1 MPGRWDFEVD
11 ALISLE
17 DLFDE
22 TGISLPEGPYE
33 TVGGYVM
40 HALGRLPEIHD
51 VLRHENV
58 RITVLSVEGK
68 RAGQL
73 HISRDEWKDKT
84 HE

>member
-1 MPGRWDFEVD
+1 MDS
-11 ALISLE
+11 LISLE
-17 DLFDE
+17 DLYDE
-22 TGISLPEGPYE
+22 TGIALPEGPYE
-33 TVGGYVM
+33 TAGGYVM

-51 VLRHENV
+51 FLRYENL

-73 HISRDEWKDKT
+73 LISREEWKDAP

>member
-1 MPGRWDFEVD
+1 
-11 ALISLE
+11 
-17 DLFDE
+17 
-22 TGISLPEGPYE
+22 
-33 TVGGYVM
+33 M

-51 VLRHENV
+51 FLRYENL

-73 HISRDEWKDKT
+73 LISREEWKDAP